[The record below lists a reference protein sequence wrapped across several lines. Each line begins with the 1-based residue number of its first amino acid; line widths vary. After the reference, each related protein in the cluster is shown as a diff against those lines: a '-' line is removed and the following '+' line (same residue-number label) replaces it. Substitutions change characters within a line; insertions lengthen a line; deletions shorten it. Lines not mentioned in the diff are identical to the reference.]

1 MGTSVAMHK
10 KPSSKSKIDNLE
22 EIGSEFELLLM
33 LNLHPDAFA
42 FTIKGN
48 ENLIINQ

>member
-1 MGTSVAMHK
+1 M
-10 KPSSKSKIDNLE
+10 DDLE

-33 LNLHPDAFA
+33 INLHPDAFA
-42 FTIKGN
+42 ITIKGN